1 MQIRRRFSTVALAVL
16 TMVLAFGATSAY
28 AQEDSEEGFGIGV
41 KIGPLWSNLDLDNDV
56 TPSDQAAGFLGGI
69 WFGGNRSGT
78 IGVMGEVNYGR
89 RKSHLGGQD
98 FKQDFVNVNAFLR
111 GNFGSDSREG
121 VAGYVI
127 AGPGIDINLTTELDD
142 VDIKDEVEDFTVDL
156 VLGAGV
162 EITRFIVELRY
173 IRGLKNI
180 NKEFDQTTDIKTEAI
195 ALLFGV
201 RFN

>member
-1 MQIRRRFSTVALAVL
+1 
-16 TMVLAFGATSAY
+16 MVLAFGATSAY
-28 AQEDSEEGFGIGV
+28 AQDEDSEEGFGIGV
-41 KIGPLWSNLDLDNDV
+41 KIGPLWSNLDLDDDV
-56 TPSDQAAGFLGGI
+56 TPADRKAGFLGGI

-89 RKSHLGGQD
+89 RKSELGTQE
-98 FKQDFVNVNAFLR
+98 FKQDFINVNAFLR
-111 GNFGSDSREG
+111 GNFGSESREG

-142 VDIKDEVEDFTVDL
+142 VDIKDDVENFTVDL

-173 IRGLKNI
+173 IRGLKAI
-180 NKEFDQTTDIKTEAI
+180 NKEFNESSDIKTEAI
-195 ALLFGV
+195 ALLFGFL
-201 RFN
+201 FN